1 MEGLILDSEAI
12 KACNYIRDN
21 AKKAAQVKMDAVQLE
36 NFRKTK
42 KSMLILAS
50 KEKTDKLKE
59 ADAYAHQEMRE
70 VDKAYSQA
78 KGDEEEVKWMMKAAE
93 LKIDIYRTQQAN
105 IRKGS

>member
-21 AKKAAQVKMDAVQLE
+21 AKKAAQVKMDRAQLE

-42 KSMLILAS
+42 KALLMNEST
-50 KEKTDKLKE
+50 EKTGQGRE
-59 ADAYAHQEMRE
+59 SYAYAHKEMQE
-70 VDKAYSQA
+70 VDKAYAQA
-78 KGDEEEVKWMMKAAE
+78 VADEEEVKWMMKAAE